1 MEVNHNV
8 FVHFSTH
15 VGTYSWTLGSE
26 WFVELN
32 LAWLSMMVRGYSKP
46 CYWLRPTWGDEGG
59 KDIGDIGREG
69 GGSARPPLYRPNPS
83 PASILRVT
91 H

>member
-15 VGTYSWTLGSE
+15 VGTYSWTLGSG

-32 LAWLSMMVRGYSKP
+32 LAWLFNDGQGIFNGLLIGSDRRGAM
-46 CYWLRPTWGDEGG
+46 RGER
-59 KDIGDIGREG
+59 I
-69 GGSARPPLYRPNPS
+69 
-83 PASILRVT
+83 
-91 H
+91 

>member
-15 VGTYSWTLGSE
+15 VGTYSWTLGSG

-32 LAWLSMMVRGYSKP
+32 LAWLFNDGQGIFRAF
-46 CYWLRPTWGDEGG
+46 LLAQTDGG
-59 KDIGDIGREG
+59 R
-69 GGSARPPLYRPNPS
+69 
-83 PASILRVT
+83 
-91 H
+91 